1 MPSTQLEAYVAQHG
15 SSLDFAGERIQV
27 RNFIQRTAESVT
39 AEFLGSRNLY
49 LGRCDRLDDDASSSS
64 HSEVWELIRIS
75 GRGNVAGRLMVEN
88 QTITQ
93 L

>member
-49 LGRCDRLDDDASSSS
+49 LGRCDSLDDDASSSS
-64 HSEVWELIRIS
+64 HSEVWELILIS
-75 GRGNVAGRLMVEN
+75 GRGNVAGRLKVEN

>member
-49 LGRCDRLDDDASSSS
+49 LGKL
-64 HSEVWELIRIS
+64 
-75 GRGNVAGRLMVEN
+75 
-88 QTITQ
+88 
-93 L
+93 